1 MGIVIIRIHK
11 SVSKNFF
18 LDENNLPLPTEQIL
32 NQEQQN
38 QCSRALCC
46 WCLEQRFAPENSCSY
61 MYVIKPKNKMI
72 TNRCMCLQLILQDL
86 TINSTQNV
94 TCYSYRSTKTNL
106 DRRALHSVLMQ
117 SFLVQF
123 PGKLLREVRGLNMFN
138 GICSQQFPIELCL
151 SNQLVLRSLWK
162 LSACIKLRTINKWT
176 II

>member
-1 MGIVIIRIHK
+1 
-11 SVSKNFF
+11 
-18 LDENNLPLPTEQIL
+18 
-32 NQEQQN
+32 
-38 QCSRALCC
+38 
-46 WCLEQRFAPENSCSY
+46 
-61 MYVIKPKNKMI
+61 MI
-72 TNRCMCLQLILQDL
+72 TNRCMCLQLNLQDL

-123 PGKLLREVRGLNMFN
+123 PGKLLREVRGLHMFN

-162 LSACIKLRTINKWT
+162 LSACIKLKTINK
-176 II
+176 